1 MTHHLRAL
9 SVVFLIGS
17 SLAIGQSDAPS
28 SAAFNQFALNWIAAS
43 FDLGTPLEQL
53 KFDEGQLP
61 QTWNPLV
68 VIPADAQ
75 VLGSVTKIGQAS
87 PASVI
92 LTLPQP
98 QSQVFESYSR
108 ALIAQGWRDPSKPK
122 SLQDPSQLDTESDVI
137 VLQSTSNLSNGYF
150 CKTDGKK
157 KLVLNFSVGQLMPDQ
172 STLILEISEQACF
185 DEQVNQT
192 TGFDSILEEF
202 PYPEDVKYIS
212 GADGGGSR
220 SMSDQIVSESN
231 QQVFRTSKKLEV
243 VADFYKKALK
253 KLGWKAVTSH
263 GDAKGAWSSWLLQKQ
278 NRQFTVT
285 VTITPV
291 NSQGVYLVGV
301 MAFSLKL

>member
-9 SVVFLIGS
+9 TMVFLIGS

-28 SAAFNQFALNWIAAS
+28 GSGFNQFALNWIAAG
-43 FDLGTPLEQL
+43 FALGTPIEQL
-53 KFDEGQLP
+53 KFDEEKLP
-61 QTWNPLV
+61 ETWNPLV

-75 VLGSVTKIGQAS
+75 VLGSITKIGQAL

-92 LTLPQP
+92 LTFPQT
-98 QSQVFESYSR
+98 QAEVFESYSR
-108 ALIAQGWRDPSKPK
+108 ALIAKGWRDPSKPRA
-122 SLQDPSQLDTESDVI
+122 LQDPAQFDVESQVI
-137 VLQSTSNLSNGYF
+137 TLQTASNLSNGYF

-157 KLVLNFSVGQLMPDQ
+157 KLILYFSVGQLKPEQ
-172 STLILEISEQACF
+172 STLILEVLEQTCF

-192 TGFDSILEEF
+192 TGFDSVLEEF

-212 GADGGGSR
+212 GAGGSGSR

-243 VADFYKKALK
+243 VTDFYKKALK

-278 NRQFTVT
+278 KREFNVT

-301 MAFSLKL
+301 MAFSLK